1 MTDFSWTDP
10 LDFLDIMLGLPSRS
24 QLCSAVFEVRT
35 LIIGQND
42 LYPYVDSGF
51 ARQEYLKTLHFD
63 RFFMDHPLTFSR
75 YNVRVSV
82 APPAVL
88 AHFSSEEA
96 HIWHATS
103 PSICGLGVL
112 VALGSDEVDN

>member
-1 MTDFSWTDP
+1 
-10 LDFLDIMLGLPSRS
+10 MLGSPSLLP
-24 QLCSAVFEVRT
+24 LCSAIFEVRT

-42 LYPYVDSGF
+42 LCPYVDSGF
-51 ARQEYLKTLHFD
+51 ECQEYLKTLHFD
-63 RFFMDHPLTFSR
+63 RFFMDHPLRFSQ

-112 VALGSDEVDN
+112 VSLPSEEVDN